1 MANIY
6 TGSNT
11 GKAGLEVTEV
21 DGVPNVFGVSKII
34 VTNGALTDDGN
45 GTISLDM
52 TAGGGGVTTLTFG
65 TTGLTPAVA
74 TGGAVSVAGTL
85 VVANGGTGVVTLADG
100 GILLG
105 SGTGAITTTAQ
116 PINGQL
122 LIGSTGADPVLATL
136 ASAGATVT
144 ITNTAGGIN
153 LEAAASVTGANP
165 TATVGPTVVNGVAAT
180 FMRSDASP
188 ALANT
193 AVTAAAYTSAN
204 ITVDAQGRITAAASG
219 AANPAGANPT
229 ATISGTAVNGVAT
242 TFMRSDGA
250 PALANTAVAAGA
262 YTAADITV
270 DAQGRITAA
279 ANGSGGGG
287 GVITAT
293 ANGANNRLTT
303 YSAATTLNGEAN
315 LTFDGTLLTV
325 TGNLTATGNVNLGDA
340 TTDTI
345 GFYDVTGVVQ
355 RTVGNSTVAAFA
367 PPAGPPGGP
376 IDLNDTFGGYTV
388 NQIVGALQ
396 DLGLLDI

>member
-1 MANIY
+1 MGNTY
-6 TGSNT
+6 TGSNA

-21 DGVPNVFGVSKII
+21 DGVPDVRGVSKII

-52 TAGGGGVTTLTFG
+52 TAGGGGVTTITFG

-85 VVANGGTGVVTLADG
+85 VVANGGTGATTLTDG

-105 SGTGAITTTAQ
+105 SGTGVLTATGQ
-116 PINGQL
+116 PTNGQL

-136 ASAGATVT
+136 ASSGGTIT

-153 LEAAASVTGANP
+153 LESAGGGGTGANP
-165 TATVGPTVVNGVAAT
+165 TAEVSGTAVNGVATT
-180 FMRSDASP
+180 FLRSDGAP

-193 AVTAAAYTSAN
+193 AVAAGAYTNTSL
-204 ITVDAQGRITAAASG
+204 TVDAQGRLTAASSG

-229 ATISGTAVNGVAT
+229 ASVGPAAVNGTAT

-250 PALANTAVAAGA
+250 PALANTAVTAGA

-279 ANGSGGGG
+279 ANGSGGGA
-287 GVITAT
+287 ITAT
-293 ANGANNRLTT
+293 ANGANNRIAT
-303 YSAATTLNGEAN
+303 YSAATALNGEAN
-315 LTFDGTLLTV
+315 LTFDGTT
-325 TGNLTATGNVNLGDA
+325 LGIVGDLA
-340 TTDTI
+340 HSSGDI
-345 GFYDVTGVVQ
+345 GFYGTGPVAQGTATAYPGGVV
-355 RTVGNSTVAAFA
+355 N
-367 PPAGPPGGP
+367 AGPDT
-376 IDLNDTFGGYTV
+376 IDLAALNNELAVIAASMGS
-388 NQIVGALQ
+388 IVTLLV
-396 DLGLLDI
+396 DLGLSAP